1 MVFVLGIN
9 RYRLQKNRQII
20 DVLVWFSIIK
30 LLPSYDEV
38 KRNITSVKS
47 RITRQNN
54 KLKELKGSQDCLDDE
69 IDYSEIY
76 EIESKIEDLRKDLDE
91 YESRLKLIEEE
102 ILNRDYVM
110 YTNYSIQEEEHKI
123 SKIAYCRQ
131 FQQELRENL
140 DPILG
145 AASVLNRFSQRYY
158 GIGNVEKTEYKFT
171 KVTEL
176 KKMIKSNFTEE
187 DKYYIESIGNRLIEH
202 QGRDLCDIEKSRSMV
217 HDKNKIP
224 SDINELLCEYYIDFY
239 LKKLR
244 LSRHYDSRS
253 QGLIKNCMFLGRRQ
267 VDIDREILIDYI
279 NTGYSLLYVKNLGGY
294 QYRCKMIYQ
303 RIIKYVDLLL
313 LEENAKFYG
322 LQSKP
327 PMNTFLHKYD
337 YDGFFHSL
345 TYLRKNITKERE
357 ELIKYI
363 NMMSN
368 VIKVLQEESPEVMD
382 YQPEYQ
388 DSPRP
393 DYRSGDDDDMD
404 FQQALIASMSQPQE
418 NHIDI

>member
-1 MVFVLGIN
+1 MVFILGVN

-20 DVLVWFSIIK
+20 DVLLWMSIIK

-54 KLKELKGSQDCLDDE
+54 KLKELKAPNREQDDD

-76 EIESKIEDLRKDLDE
+76 EIESKIDDLR
-91 YESRLKLIEEE
+91 ESLEENEVRLGLIEDE
-102 ILNRDYVM
+102 ILNRDYVI
-110 YTNYSIQEEEHKI
+110 YKNNPIKEENHKF
-123 SKIAYCRQ
+123 SRIAYSRQ

-145 AASVLNRFSQRYY
+145 AASIINKFLQKHYD
-158 GIGNVEKTEYKFT
+158 IGNIEKIEYKFT

-176 KKMIKSNFTEE
+176 KKMIKSNFTDE
-187 DKYYIESIGNRLIEH
+187 DKYYIETIGNRLIEH

-217 HDKNKIP
+217 QDKNKIP
-224 SDINELLCEYYIDFY
+224 GDINELLCEYYIDFY

-253 QGLIKNCMFLGRRQ
+253 QGLIKNCVFLGRRQ
-267 VDIDREILIDYI
+267 VDIDRELLIDYI

-303 RIIKYVDLLL
+303 KIIKYVELLL

-322 LQSKP
+322 LEYKP

-337 YDGFFHSL
+337 YEGFF
-345 TYLRKNITKERE
+345 
-357 ELIKYI
+357 
-363 NMMSN
+363 
-368 VIKVLQEESPEVMD
+368 
-382 YQPEYQ
+382 
-388 DSPRP
+388 
-393 DYRSGDDDDMD
+393 
-404 FQQALIASMSQPQE
+404 
-418 NHIDI
+418 